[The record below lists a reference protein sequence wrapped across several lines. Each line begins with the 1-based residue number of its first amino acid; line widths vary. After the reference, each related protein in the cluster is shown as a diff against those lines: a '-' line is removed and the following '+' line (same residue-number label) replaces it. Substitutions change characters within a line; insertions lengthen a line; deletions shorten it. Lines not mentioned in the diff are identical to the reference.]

1 MTMVMWAAAGVPHFS
16 HLLREVGNLR
26 DAKDP
31 LIPTGAGANATA
43 ERRACPE
50 PVEGNLLFPSA
61 SGRRGPGGDRPPR
74 LAGGRE
80 VPARSPP
87 VARIGERPVCMNA

>member
-1 MTMVMWAAAGVPHFS
+1 MVMWAAAGVPHFS

-61 SGRRGPGGDRPPR
+61 SSSRCPCGDSRPR
-74 LAGGRE
+74 LSGGPE
-80 VPARSPP
+80 VSGRSPP